1 MSSVKNRLK
10 SAQQQGLNA
19 NELAEATKPVLV
31 SVSVPESVPDLATGP
46 SGGWRK
52 FVTPPAARGT
62 SQLTRRVNIPVTAE
76 VLTKLASI
84 DREVISEGGRWTL
97 NRNELIAAAITEL
110 VRNADQWERTYLLL
124 RSKGLD
130 QSGVLQGR
138 VTSEVGRQMLL
149 ERMASTGRRAVG
161 PLLGVVVSELLT
173 S

>member
-1 MSSVKNRLK
+1 MSSVKDRLK
-10 SAQQQGLNA
+10 NAQQQGLNA

-31 SVSVPESVPDLATGP
+31 SVSVPDVVTGP
-46 SGGWRK
+46 TGGWRK

-62 SQLTRRVNIPVTAE
+62 SQLTRRVNIPVTVE
-76 VLTKLASI
+76 VLTQLASI

-97 NRNELIAAAITEL
+97 NRNELVTAAIAEL
-110 VRNADQWERTYLLL
+110 VRNADQWERKYLAL
-124 RSKGLD
+124 RADGLD

-138 VTSEVGRQMLL
+138 VTNEVGRQMLL